1 MKENTNSIIETIL
14 KNYFNL
20 QLKTIEI
27 KKVYDKI
34 IFKQVLVVECEMNGN
49 IVKDDEILK
58 IGSEFYAQI
67 KKSHKNENSFVFDYD
82 QYVELHRPFPVIS
95 NPSVISIATNTNE
108 KNIAIPL
115 SKSSSTTK
123 SKTISEVKDNH
134 DYNGNDFNSIKSDSK
149 KDYEEESGDF
159 NDSEK
164 EEKSL
169 ETIITKE
176 SEKPAKR
183 MKSIE
188 LIETEDKKNVNKKH
202 ENEESEK
209 EENEKVVEDESSEDE
224 VKEIKQTTKRKSPKQ
239 PKEIKEEKQTK
250 TSNQR
255 KESKERKQ
263 TYKLENEISNFS
275 NEILIFHHSQDYF
288 ST

>member
-1 MKENTNSIIETIL
+1 MKESTNSIIEIIL

-34 IFKQVLVVECEMNGN
+34 ISKQVLVVECEMNGN

-67 KKSHKNENSFVFDYD
+67 KKSHKNETSFVFDYD

-115 SKSSSTTK
+115 TQSSSTTK

-134 DYNGNDFNSIKSDSK
+134 EYNGNDFNSTKSDSK
-149 KDYEEESGDF
+149 KDFEEESGDF

-176 SEKPAKR
+176 SEKPAK
-183 MKSIE
+183 
-188 LIETEDKKNVNKKH
+188 
-202 ENEESEK
+202 
-209 EENEKVVEDESSEDE
+209 
-224 VKEIKQTTKRKSPKQ
+224 
-239 PKEIKEEKQTK
+239 
-250 TSNQR
+250 
-255 KESKERKQ
+255 
-263 TYKLENEISNFS
+263 
-275 NEILIFHHSQDYF
+275 
-288 ST
+288 

>member
-1 MKENTNSIIETIL
+1 MKESTNSIIETIL

-67 KKSHKNENSFVFDYD
+67 KKSHKNETSFVFDYD

-95 NPSVISIATNTNE
+95 NPSVISLATNTNE

-115 SKSSSTTK
+115 PQSSSTTK

-134 DYNGNDFNSIKSDSK
+134 EYNGNDFNSTKSDAK
-149 KDYEEESGDF
+149 KDFEEESGDF
-159 NDSEK
+159 NESEK
-164 EEKSL
+164 EKKSL

-176 SEKPAKR
+176 SEKPPKR

-188 LIETEDKKNVNKKH
+188 LIETEDKKNINKNMKKK
-202 ENEESEK
+202 N
-209 EENEKVVEDESSEDE
+209 
-224 VKEIKQTTKRKSPKQ
+224 IKK
-239 PKEIKEEKQTK
+239 
-250 TSNQR
+250 
-255 KESKERKQ
+255 
-263 TYKLENEISNFS
+263 
-275 NEILIFHHSQDYF
+275 
-288 ST
+288 